1 MVTIASNY
9 GESEL
14 HLEKVSNMKLFIYKF
29 NWDRIKYPSQIDIWE
44 TLKKNNPTIAFNVLY
59 TKELKACPVYISKI
73 VFETFVKNK

>member
-29 NWDRIKYPSQIDIWE
+29 NWDGIKYPSQIDIWE
-44 TLKKNNPTIAFNVLY
+44 TLERNNPTIAFNV
-59 TKELKACPVYISKI
+59 KACAVYISKI

>member
-1 MVTIASNY
+1 MFSMCGTIASNY

-29 NWDRIKYPSQIDIWE
+29 NWDGIKYPSQIDIWE
-44 TLKKNNPTIAFNVLY
+44 TLERNNPTIAFNV
-59 TKELKACPVYISKI
+59 KACAVYISKI